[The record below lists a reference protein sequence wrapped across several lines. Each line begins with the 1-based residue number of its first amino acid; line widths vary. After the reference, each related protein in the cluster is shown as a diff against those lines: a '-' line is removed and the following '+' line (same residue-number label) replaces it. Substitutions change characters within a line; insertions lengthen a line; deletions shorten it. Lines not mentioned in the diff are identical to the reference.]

1 MAPRSEAVRLAE
13 AWRALA
19 GKAGSSGW
27 QIVHLMQLDQT
38 VLFAGRQKPD
48 DREAVLIGF
57 RHARLPPAGQLPV
70 GRGFAVEA
78 TRHPSL
84 PQLVLLALTRQQG
97 AKLDLFEAMAHD
109 LITLIAE
116 APRDDEQLVA
126 NAALA
131 RIRAWQDF
139 MSHQRSSLLS
149 DEEEIGLYGELIVLG
164 QLLASLPGTSAVVEM
179 WQGPLRGLHDFVF
192 PHGALEAKA
201 TIAAT
206 GFRATIGSLEQL
218 DLAIRSPIYLAAVRL
233 MTDPDG
239 GISLP
244 QRVSELR
251 SQLSAISGHASE
263 IFALR
268 LLRAGYVE
276 EFAGRYTRKFALSD
290 LRWIQVGGDFP
301 VLSLAS
307 VPHGVVSARYVIDLD
322 TLALPTTS
330 LTTILEATGL
340 K

>member
-1 MAPRSEAVRLAE
+1 MAPRSDLVRLAE

-27 QIVHLMQLDQT
+27 QIVHLVQLDKVI
-38 VLFAGRQKPD
+38 VLAGRQKPD

-57 RHARLPPAGQLPV
+57 RQARFPPANQLPV

-84 PQLVLLALTRQQG
+84 PQLFLLALTRQQG
-97 AKLDLFEAMAHD
+97 AKIDLFEAMAHD
-109 LITLIAE
+109 LIALIAE
-116 APRDDEQLVA
+116 AADSDEQAVA
-126 NAALA
+126 NAVLA

-139 MSHQRSSLLS
+139 MSHQRSGFLS
-149 DEEEIGLYGELIVLG
+149 DDEEIGLYGELVVLG
-164 QLLASLPGTSAVVEM
+164 QLLASLPGTGAVVEM

-201 TIAAT
+201 TTAVN

-218 DLAIRSPIYLAAVRL
+218 DLAIKSPIYLAAVRL
-233 MTDPDG
+233 VADLDG
-239 GISLP
+239 GLSLP

-251 SQLSAISGHASE
+251 SQLSALSGEASE
-263 IFALR
+263 IFSLR
-268 LLRAGYVE
+268 LLRAGYVDA
-276 EFAGRYTRKFALSD
+276 FADRYTRQFGLSD
-290 LRWIQVGGDFP
+290 LRWIQVSGDFP
-301 VLSLAS
+301 VLSLVT
-307 VPHGVVSARYVIDLD
+307 VPRGVVSARYVIDLD
-322 TLALPTTS
+322 VLPLPTTS